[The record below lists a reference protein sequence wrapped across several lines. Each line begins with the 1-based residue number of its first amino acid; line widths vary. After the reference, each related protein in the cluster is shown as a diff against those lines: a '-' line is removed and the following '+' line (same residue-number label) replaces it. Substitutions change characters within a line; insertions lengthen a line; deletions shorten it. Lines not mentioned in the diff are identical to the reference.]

1 MMTLSLRIMM
11 ITMMT
16 MVRTWRRK
24 TNNDRGDGDGCEK
37 IDLEWCETFGKF
49 HALRM
54 TNNNDGVDG
63 DGRHL

>member
-1 MMTLSLRIMM
+1 M

-16 MVRTWRRK
+16 MVLTWRRK
-24 TNNDRGDGDGCEK
+24 TNNNDSGDGDGC
-37 IDLEWCETFGKF
+37 DLEWCETFGKF

>member
-1 MMTLSLRIMM
+1 MEEDDQWSL
-11 ITMMT
+11 TM
-16 MVRTWRRK
+16 
-24 TNNDRGDGDGCEK
+24 TNNDDGGDGGDK